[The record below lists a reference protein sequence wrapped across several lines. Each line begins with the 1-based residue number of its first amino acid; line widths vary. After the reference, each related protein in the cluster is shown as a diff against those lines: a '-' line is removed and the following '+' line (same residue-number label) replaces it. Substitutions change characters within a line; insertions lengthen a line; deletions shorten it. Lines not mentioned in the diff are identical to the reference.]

1 MKLNDKISSPIKALA
16 IRIKIVLLMILIY
29 FCILISY
36 DLIIFKREVGEM
48 LLTYISLILIGIF
61 IWFGIR
67 IVFYIQIK
75 NDSCPKKIYNM
86 FVAIALVVFGL
97 GSIMLCIEYFLEGFL
112 MAAFWGP
119 IAFISVLRAQFIRK

>member
-16 IRIKIVLLMILIY
+16 NRIKIVLLMILIY

>member
-1 MKLNDKISSPIKALA
+1 
-16 IRIKIVLLMILIY
+16 MILIY